1 MSDVEM
7 AGASS
12 GVANGSHSN
21 DETHEEE
28 HDRKPSTEDTTD
40 AEIDMEFPSDLFE
53 DDDDE
58 IAYTLPVYINQSL
71 TPALNL
77 FQYPLHHKEPQVS
90 EWARSQGQHVT
101 ARMKEVADRFEL
113 EIPIDMRPSVW
124 DDERAEVLGFAR
136 EDPNK
141 KGKGRARDDSWGNV
155 TRLRTE
161 PVPEVTTYWGGMVHD
176 GALHLHPVN
185 RIQQL
190 RPALGYLDAVEAI
203 ARAEKEKA
211 VRQANGEEE
220 EDDDD
225 EPEQGKTSKSKAKK
239 EKEAELK
246 TVQLAMAQAPEEAIQ
261 VRRGSKMGTGGT
273 VGTTTQIRNKL
284 VKAIAVEAADT
295 WVPWG
300 WDSDKHVSALVAC
313 ILVDSAE
320 SRSDYLLC
328 SSLQSEDVLRSLGRM
343 LLPRRARVP
352 LECETRS
359 LDVISKKNIGEGAR
373 LIN

>member
-7 AGASS
+7 AETSNGA
-12 GVANGSHSN
+12 GNGSHTQDVHLN
-21 DETHEEE
+21 EEP
-28 HDRKPSTEDTTD
+28 DRKPRTDDTQ
-40 AEIDMEFPSDLFE
+40 ADMSMEYPTDLFD

-58 IAYTLPVYINQSL
+58 IAYTLPVYINQSM

-77 FQYPLHHKEPQVS
+77 FQFPLHHKAPQAS
-90 EWARSQGQHVT
+90 EWARNQGQHVT

-124 DDERAEVLGFAR
+124 DEERAEALGFAK
-136 EDPNK
+136 EDLK
-141 KGKGRARDDSWGNV
+141 RKGKGRAGDDSWGNV

-161 PVPEVTTYWGGMVHD
+161 SVPEVTTYWGAVVHD

-190 RPALGYLDAVEAI
+190 RPALGYLDAVEAV
-203 ARAEKEKA
+203 ARAEKERA

-225 EPEQGKTSKSKAKK
+225 EPEQGKSSKSKAKK
-239 EKEAELK
+239 EKEAEMK

-295 WVPWG
+295 WVPWE
-300 WDSDKHVSALVAC
+300 WDADTDSDG
-313 ILVDSAE
+313 
-320 SRSDYLLC
+320 
-328 SSLQSEDVLRSLGRM
+328 VLRSLSK
-343 LLPRRARVP
+343 LLLSRKARVP
-352 LECETRS
+352 LECETRP
-359 LDVISKKNIGEGAR
+359 LDVISKQNIGEGAR

>member
-7 AGASS
+7 AEASN
-12 GVANGSHSN
+12 GVANGSNVHDDN
-21 DETHEEE
+21 HDEEQE
-28 HDRKPSTEDTTD
+28 RKPRTDDTMEAD
-40 AEIDMEFPSDLFE
+40 MDMEYPSDLF
-53 DDDDE
+53 DDEDDE
-58 IAYTLPVYINQSL
+58 IAYTLPVYINESM

-77 FQYPLHHKEPQVS
+77 FQFPLHHKAPQAS

-124 DDERAEVLGFAR
+124 DEERAEALGFAR
-136 EDPNK
+136 EDAKK
-141 KGKGRARDDSWGNV
+141 KGKGRAGDDSWGNV

-161 PVPEVTTYWGGMVHD
+161 AVPEVTTYWGGVVHD

-190 RPALGYLDAVEAI
+190 RPALGYLDAVEAV
-203 ARAEKEKA
+203 ARAEKERA

-225 EPEQGKTSKSKAKK
+225 EPEPGKASKSKAKK
-239 EKEAELK
+239 EKEKEAEVK

-261 VRRGSKMGTGGT
+261 LRRGSKMGTGGT

-295 WVPWG
+295 WVPWE
-300 WDSDKHVSALVAC
+300 WDANV
-313 ILVDSAE
+313 
-320 SRSDYLLC
+320 
-328 SSLQSEDVLRSLGRM
+328 ED
-343 LLPRRARVP
+343 
-352 LECETRS
+352 
-359 LDVISKKNIGEGAR
+359 
-373 LIN
+373 